1 MNSNNHND
9 RNKSNT
15 RPGQKSAAGKDAPH
29 GSDKNKVVAPANQH
43 KQEIPKTTKPIEN
56 PEN

>member
-9 RNKSNT
+9 RNKSNP
-15 RPGQKSAAGKDAPH
+15 RFGQKSGTKDASH
-29 GSDKNKVVAPANQH
+29 GSDKNKVAAPANQQ
-43 KQEIPKTTKPIEN
+43 KQETPKTTKPTEN